1 MNIEEL
7 QKIKDC
13 ILDIYYKGGDP
24 IRFKEL
30 TGREDYLEQLYPE
43 DKDKYVGDYI
53 TELFGSDSLFF
64 DTERVKQFFS
74 EQANRITECFFYA
87 NLNKIE
93 GLRDDGKNKSR

>member
-13 ILDIYYKGGDP
+13 ILDIYYKEGDP
-24 IRFKEL
+24 ALFKEL
-30 TGREDYLEQLYPE
+30 TGREDYLEQLYPSDE
-43 DKDKYVGDYI
+43 DKYVGDYI
-53 TELFGSDSLFF
+53 IELFCSDSLFF

-74 EQANRITECFFYA
+74 EQSKRITECFFYA

-93 GLRDDGKNKSR
+93 SLRGDGNKSS